1 MALVF
6 QKYDEGG
13 PNDPRT
19 AFNGLREY
27 LRQVKE
33 ELSPWGW
40 RAYAS
45 DYRERK
51 RVENKLKALN
61 KLPGSGEE
69 PQDGVVEGTPLWQE
83 RLDKMLLV
91 EHLKRKIMTA
101 HNSFSDSS
109 ELMLQCHGW
118 LVKDSLLADKFV
130 ECISHV
136 PTSQYERVDVLMSL
150 LNASRKETQDV
161 RNEFEDYKIT
171 LMAQREKFLQKVS
184 DHQVVQTYR
193 RRCDDTMISWSY
205 QVQREQVL
213 ALRDVRA
220 NLERRVIG
228 LESALVLVAEDFA
241 EVGRQWSEEKAA
253 LEQDR
258 DKFKKLYNK
267 MVKAHEQALLDLQS
281 TQGTAEGQA
290 KMIQVLSVEKTR
302 LTEKVE
308 VLEDDKR
315 RMTRQLAELRD
326 EVAKQRQEIR
336 RLGLQSKGTERALA
350 YSRKEAER
358 LEDELQ
364 ALAMR
369 LSTATRIESQLR
381 VDLATA
387 VAETAA
393 ARISI
398 EDAKRDFPAERRL
411 RQTVELERDRI
422 MSTLCEAEAEL
433 VRTVEECKQTVEAVK
448 TKAAQDLE
456 DFRTGELTRVKE
468 EFQKKTDTIVRRNE
482 VLEREVHVGD
492 TLGPHLATLNPLVL
506 DESTICAVC
515 RKVIVYEGTIKG

>member
-1 MALVF
+1 
-6 QKYDEGG
+6 
-13 PNDPRT
+13 
-19 AFNGLREY
+19 
-27 LRQVKE
+27 
-33 ELSPWGW
+33 
-40 RAYAS
+40 
-45 DYRERK
+45 
-51 RVENKLKALN
+51 
-61 KLPGSGEE
+61 
-69 PQDGVVEGTPLWQE
+69 
-83 RLDKMLLV
+83 
-91 EHLKRKIMTA
+91 
-101 HNSFSDSS
+101 
-109 ELMLQCHGW
+109 
-118 LVKDSLLADKFV
+118 
-130 ECISHV
+130 
-136 PTSQYERVDVLMSL
+136 
-150 LNASRKETQDV
+150 
-161 RNEFEDYKIT
+161 
-171 LMAQREKFLQKVS
+171 
-184 DHQVVQTYR
+184 
-193 RRCDDTMISWSY
+193 
-205 QVQREQVL
+205 
-213 ALRDVRA
+213 
-220 NLERRVIG
+220 